1 MNPAEIA
8 DGVREGIEQMETI
21 DDLRQAII
29 ANIEEVIGDPEEYD
43 LGKVA
48 GDLIARVRA
57 YLIVDAELPENPYKK
72 TFYFNYVRIT
82 EAEIAER
89 LYEAYEKAQQD
100 MLAAGWRKVKEEK

>member
-8 DGVREGIEQMETI
+8 AGVREGIEQMETI

-57 YLIVDAELPENPYKK
+57 HLIDEDAELPVNPFLKLVAAASYTQYENGK
-72 TFYFNYVRIT
+72 YFGY
-82 EAEIAER
+82 AH
-89 LYEAYEKAQQD
+89 AQQD
-100 MLAAGWRKVKEEK
+100 MVDAGWRKVKEARE